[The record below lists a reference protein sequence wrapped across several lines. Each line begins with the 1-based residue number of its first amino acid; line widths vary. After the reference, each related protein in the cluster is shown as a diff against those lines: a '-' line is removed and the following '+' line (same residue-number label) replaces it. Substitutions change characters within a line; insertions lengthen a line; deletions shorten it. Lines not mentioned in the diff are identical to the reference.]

1 MTGLGDLPA
10 FVTRGDL
17 AALGFGRR
25 AVDAICRAVPE
36 VAIEGVRRTYLPRD
50 AVLSYISR
58 RTFAPDQVRHG

>member
-1 MTGLGDLPA
+1 VTGLSDLPA
-10 FVTRGDL
+10 YVTRADL

-50 AVLSYISR
+50 AVVGYIER
-58 RTFAPDQVRHG
+58 RTFAPDHVRAG